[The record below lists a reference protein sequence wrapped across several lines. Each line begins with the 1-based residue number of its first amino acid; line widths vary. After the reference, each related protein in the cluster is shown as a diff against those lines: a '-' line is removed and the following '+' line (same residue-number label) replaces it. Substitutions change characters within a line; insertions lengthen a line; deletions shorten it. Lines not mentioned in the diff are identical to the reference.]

1 MKVEHDD
8 IIQVTDRDGRTKFIT
23 IDEIGDFFR
32 VKDLFVRT
40 DDLKNQL
47 VEVSDKVAKA
57 NYKPEKAEKL
67 KPEKAEK
74 LKPEKA
80 ELTPE
85 PEPITEAK
93 PEINPR

>member
-67 KPEKAEK
+67 KPEKAE
-74 LKPEKA
+74 
-80 ELTPE
+80 LTPE